1 MEKIKKASVDTDI
14 KFAEA
19 KEALTQDVSSY
30 MQERDK
36 TNRGTDGLLE
46 DALKTSQ
53 AEFEVKK
60 ILYDNSIKDVELP
73 ENVEPMFNEVFL
85 TARRNKLIGENGLW
99 TSNSV
104 GTEGLESDYQKVQLV
119 MAVGP
124 QVQQLK
130 KGMEVVVRFEDFRK
144 MLSGSMAQ
152 KVNKESELNIPILT
166 INDTDYIKVSERN
179 IEYIS
184 NNKL

>member
-1 MEKIKKASVDTDI
+1 MM
-14 KFAEA
+14 
-19 KEALTQDVSSY
+19 DVA
-30 MQERDK
+30 Q
-36 TNRGTDGLLE
+36 
-46 DALKTSQ
+46 Q
-53 AEFEVKK
+53 H
-60 ILYDNSIKDVELP
+60 
-73 ENVEPMFNEVFL
+73 
-85 TARRNKLIGENGLW
+85 LW
-99 TSNSV
+99 VLNIHK
-104 GTEGLESDYQKVQLV
+104 GQLV